1 MTTGRQRPTGTA
13 PRVVVVGGGIV
24 GASIAFHLSL
34 RNAQVT
40 LLEAG
45 QPGQAASAVSF
56 AWINGRDKKPRG
68 YHDLNRRSLDMW
80 SRFVRRTGAENSV
93 RWGGELRWTAN
104 PESAGEFEARV
115 QELQSWG
122 YPIRL
127 ISPDEVVQIEP
138 GLVTGPVASASYT
151 DIDGHVDTASVIN
164 ACLER
169 AAEHGADIRTGS
181 PATGL
186 QRPNA
191 DSNVEA
197 VTTPDDEIP
206 CDAVVL
212 ANGVDV
218 TGLAAG
224 LGIEIPQLASPG
236 VGVITEPVA
245 PAFQN
250 IAVLHTARDLPP
262 EQLLNIRQM
271 NDGSVMI
278 HGNMHDEVAADAL
291 QQASEQVVRT
301 AANFLPALNGAR
313 VSEVRRGFRPMPADG
328 HPILGFAEAAP
339 NVYFAVTHSG
349 VTLAPLV
356 GEFAATEIIDGAR
369 IDILAPYRVERFT

>member
-13 PRVVVVGGGIV
+13 QRVVVVGGGII

-40 LLEAG
+40 LLEAAE
-45 QPGQAASAVSF
+45 PGQGASAVSF
-56 AWINGRDKKPRG
+56 AWINGRDKNPRG

-80 SRFVRRTGAENSV
+80 SRFVRRTGAKRAV
-93 RWGGELRWTAN
+93 KWGGELRWAAT
-104 PESAGEFEARV
+104 PEGAEEFEVRV
-115 QELQSWG
+115 RELQSWG

-127 ISPDEVVQIEP
+127 MSPEEVAQLEP
-138 GLVTGPVASASYT
+138 ELVTGPVTTASYT
-151 DIDGHVDTASVIN
+151 DIDGHADTAAVIR

-169 AAEHGADIRTGS
+169 AAEQGADIRTGS
-181 PATGL
+181 PATAL
-186 QRPNA
+186 QR
-191 DSNVEA
+191 SGGGSTVEA
-197 VTTPDDEIP
+197 VTTANGEVP

-212 ANGVDV
+212 ANGVDA

-224 LGIEIPQLASPG
+224 LGIEIPQRTSPG

-271 NDGSVMI
+271 DDGSVMI
-278 HGNMHDEVAADAL
+278 HGNTHDEVAVDSL
-291 QQASEQVVRT
+291 PQASEELIRT
-301 AANFLPALNGAR
+301 AARFLPNLSGAHVR
-313 VSEVRRGFRPMPADG
+313 EVRRGFRPMPADG
-328 HPILGFAEAAP
+328 HPILGFAKAAP

-356 GEFAATEIIDGAR
+356 GEFATTEIIDGAR
-369 IDILAPYRVERFT
+369 IDILEPYRVERFT